1 MSSPCPDWS
10 QPEPASKL
18 PSVTLGN
25 ALIAGFIQ
33 KRATSVIVNHGTL
46 RNWHRELF
54 KSVVPLTYYAGNFRC
69 HDPSRPCLGQQVW
82 VGPHTGSDYHIV
94 ANEMD
99 AYSVNLYSYI
109 QQTDSYIAG
118 QMSFANKVHSSLQ
131 LASWAVGR
139 FIQIHPF
146 LNGNGRI
153 SRLLANYFFVRYNLG
168 FMPFKI
174 IARPG
179 GDYDVAMQRCM
190 AGDFNGLLQYFVI
203 LLATPGSN

>member
-153 SRLLANYFFVRYNLG
+153 SLFATIWVSCLSRLLRGPEA
-168 FMPFKI
+168 I
-174 IARPG
+174 TT
-179 GDYDVAMQRCM
+179 
-190 AGDFNGLLQYFVI
+190 LQCSAVWQGISTGCYS
-203 LLATPGSN
+203 TSSYC